1 MDREEFIAGMKKK
14 EVKERLATIDI
25 PVQDLNEL
33 YDLLDENQDK
43 SITIQEFFKGCEKLK
58 GVAKSRDIIDL
69 SVKVSV
75 YLQMSTEL
83 QHGRRCQYK
92 DRSGEPCQSRAVGRW
107 VPPGMDGGRPDGG
120 WVFEYCERHG
130 GYNQGGSEGP
140 PRGMKQQG
148 EVLERVMERLEIMDK
163 EFLRTDDVHR
173 RRRKRKPGQGFN

>member
-1 MDREEFIAGMKKK
+1 MKKK

-25 PVQDLNEL
+25 PIQDLNEL

-69 SVKVSV
+69 SVKVSM

-83 QHGRRCQYK
+83 QHGKKCQYK
-92 DRSGEPCQSRAVGRW
+92 DMKGEQCQNRATGRW
-107 VPPGMDGGRPDGG
+107 EQGLGEEGK
-120 WVFEYCERHG
+120 WVFEFCERHLG
-130 GYNQGGSEGP
+130 GYTKGEQEGP

-163 EFLRTDDVHR
+163 EFLRTEDVG
-173 RRRKRKPGQGFN
+173 RRRKKRPNKNGSP